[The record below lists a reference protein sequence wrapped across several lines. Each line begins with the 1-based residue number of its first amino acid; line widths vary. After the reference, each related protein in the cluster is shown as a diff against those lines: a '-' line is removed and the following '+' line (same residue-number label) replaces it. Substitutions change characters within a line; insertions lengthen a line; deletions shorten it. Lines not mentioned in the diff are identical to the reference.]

1 MGMTLKKNLKFSV
14 RETKHSLDPDYHI
27 APVLEDGMS
36 IVAIGYVK
44 LSDIDSD
51 HANMARITGVLST
64 HVSELS
70 KKINDG
76 LYKGWAHEPPVINTD
91 GKLVAG
97 KHRYD
102 AHDKSGKTE
111 MWVAVCEF
119 SGESVEVDYALSENL
134 RSDPKRESDAEDV
147 YFNTMKYFKCPD
159 IVEKLPRGITKNAIR
174 TRLNRFSW
182 KGGSVEAMVERIYK
196 EFDKEYVTVEN
207 PDWKYVVDAWYSE
220 MGVDIV
226 NDTGYSMETL
236 RANGNSVEKTDRY
249 ARIRRK
255 HLPTLLEGKD
265 VTLITKL
272 SDSNSEEIVSGRKH
286 IEETFMSNMIS
297 EAYAIVDAHKS
308 GKFGTINWDWVG
320 QLPGEE
326 LIMENDN
333 ES

>member
-1 MGMTLKKNLKFSV
+1 MGMTLKKDLKFSIKT
-14 RETKHSLDPDYHI
+14 ETGRHI
-27 APVLEDGMS
+27 KPVLEDGMK

-44 LSDIDSD
+44 LSDIDSN
-51 HANMARITGVLST
+51 HANMARMRGTKSN
-64 HVSELS
+64 HVSDISALLD
-70 KKINDG
+70 NG
-76 LYKGWAHEPPVINTD
+76 LYVGWAHEPPVIHID
-91 GKLVAG
+91 KKLVAG

-102 AHDKSGKTE
+102 AHDKSGKDE

-182 KGGSVEAMVERIYK
+182 KGGSVEAMVELIYK

-207 PDWKYVVDAWYSE
+207 PDWIKVVDAWYSE
-220 MGVDIV
+220 VGVDIV

-255 HLPTLLEGKD
+255 HLPALLEGKD

-272 SDSNSEEIVSGRKH
+272 SDSNSAEIVSGREH
-286 IEETFMSNMIS
+286 IEETFMSNMTS
-297 EAYAIVDAHKS
+297 EAYEIVDAHKS
-308 GKFGTINWDWVG
+308 GKLGTLNWEWVG

-326 LIMENDN
+326 LVMETNN